1 MIYIKCHFR
10 KTRVRHRPYELNP
23 QKKTRFFGRDFC
35 KVTPCVFSPVRG
47 KPLKTSAGA
56 RPLYGLVRCLN
67 EILTF
72 SKKRIFFLCINQALS
87 THIFKVTP
95 RKKKSLITYIRAQN
109 DKSMA
114 YASRPKFTFLHSIS
128 SRIHKSHFC
137 APVFGAPKKE
147 GTFRIYERKIFMYAR
162 SKSS

>member
-1 MIYIKCHFR
+1 MIYIKCHFQ
-10 KTRVRHRPYELNP
+10 KTRVCNRPYELNP
-23 QKKTRFFGRDFC
+23 QKKTRFFGSDFR
-35 KVTPCVFSPVRG
+35 KVTSCFFAPARG
-47 KPLKTSAGA
+47 EPLKTSAGA

-72 SKKRIFFLCINQALS
+72 SKKCIFFLCINQVLS

-95 RKKKSLITYIRAQN
+95 RKKKSPITYIRAQN

-128 SRIHKSHFC
+128 SR
-137 APVFGAPKKE
+137 
-147 GTFRIYERKIFMYAR
+147 T
-162 SKSS
+162 